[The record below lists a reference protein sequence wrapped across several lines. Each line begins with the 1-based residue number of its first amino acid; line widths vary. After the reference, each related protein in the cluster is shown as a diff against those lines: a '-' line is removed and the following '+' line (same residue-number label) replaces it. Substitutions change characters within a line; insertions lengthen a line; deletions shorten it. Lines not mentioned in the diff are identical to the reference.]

1 MLFTVWPKNLFPWRL
16 GIINNLSTNWNV
28 WPRHDVFCLFKS
40 QATPSS
46 SAQLKI
52 PIFHLSYF
60 WIYWTTFNSALS
72 FRSSINP
79 FAASFLKLWLRW
91 IDEGGML
98 GVFFFFGQ
106 VHKPW
111 ITVCFFVLFQR
122 SFPLSVRRRLM
133 HNWSISRPLNDSVLN
148 TCSNKNW
155 SRCIQVD
162 WKNHFLSHSLI
173 R

>member
-1 MLFTVWPKNLFPWRL
+1 MIINALRPHCCLRRKTIIFPSSTCLENPMLFTVWPKNLFPWRL

-40 QATPSS
+40 QATPSF

-98 GVFFFFGQ
+98 GVLAKYINPGLPYASLFYFKGPFLCRLEGVLCIIGQ
-106 VHKPW
+106 
-111 ITVCFFVLFQR
+111 FLVL
-122 SFPLSVRRRLM
+122 
-133 HNWSISRPLNDSVLN
+133 
-148 TCSNKNW
+148 
-155 SRCIQVD
+155 
-162 WKNHFLSHSLI
+162 
-173 R
+173 